1 MFSECC
7 SPEDLRQEAARQRR
21 LARVLKDT
29 VVAASLRTAADE
41 LDRQADLLDGRP
53 ANGPQGP
60 QQSAA

>member
-1 MFSECC
+1 MFSECR

-21 LARVLKDT
+21 LAAFLKDT

-41 LDRQADLLDGRP
+41 LERQADLLECRP
-53 ANGPQGP
+53 PKGP

>member
-21 LARVLKDT
+21 LAVFLKDT

-41 LDRQADLLDGRP
+41 LERQADLLESRP
-53 ANGPQGP
+53 VQEPPQP
-60 QQSAA
+60 SAA

>member
-21 LARVLKDT
+21 LAVFLKDT

-53 ANGPQGP
+53 GKGPQ
-60 QQSAA
+60 SSTA

>member
-21 LARVLKDT
+21 LAVFLKDT

-53 ANGPQGP
+53 AKGP

>member
-21 LARVLKDT
+21 LAVFLNDT

-41 LDRQADLLDGRP
+41 LERQADSLEGRP
-53 ANGPQGP
+53 PTGP

>member
-21 LARVLKDT
+21 LAAFLKDT

-41 LDRQADLLDGRP
+41 LESQADLLEGRP
-53 ANGPQGP
+53 PQGP

>member
-21 LARVLKDT
+21 LAVFLKDT

-41 LDRQADLLDGRP
+41 LDRQADLLEGKP
-53 ANGPQGP
+53 TKGP
-60 QQSAA
+60 QSAA

>member
-21 LARVLKDT
+21 LALFLKDT

-41 LDRQADLLDGRP
+41 LDRQAELLEGRP
-53 ANGPQGP
+53 GKGP

>member
-21 LARVLKDT
+21 LAVFLKDT

-41 LDRQADLLDGRP
+41 LDHQADLLDGRP
-53 ANGPQGP
+53 AQGP
-60 QQSAA
+60 QPSAA

>member
-7 SPEDLRQEAARQRR
+7 SPENLRQEAARQRR
-21 LARVLKDT
+21 LAVFLKDN

-41 LDRQADLLDGRP
+41 LDRRADLLEGRS
-53 ANGPQGP
+53 PQGP

>member
-21 LARVLKDT
+21 LAVFLKDT

-41 LDRQADLLDGRP
+41 LDRQADLLE
-53 ANGPQGP
+53 GPPPKGP

>member
-21 LARVLKDT
+21 LAVFLKDT

-41 LDRQADLLDGRP
+41 LDRRADQIDG
-53 ANGPQGP
+53 G
-60 QQSAA
+60 ST

>member
-21 LARVLKDT
+21 LAVFLKDT

-41 LDRQADLLDGRP
+41 LDRQADFLEARP
-53 ANGPQGP
+53 AKGPP
-60 QQSAA
+60 QSAA